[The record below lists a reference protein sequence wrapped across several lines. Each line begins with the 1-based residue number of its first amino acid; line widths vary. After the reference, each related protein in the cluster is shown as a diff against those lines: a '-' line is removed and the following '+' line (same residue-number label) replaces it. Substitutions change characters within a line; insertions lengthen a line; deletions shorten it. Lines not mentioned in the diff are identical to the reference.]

1 MNDCSTIY
9 STSTCRFFSVV
20 LIIFL
25 VESSRAVI
33 DCLDYL
39 ALNVKKDAAIVNVA
53 TSLLHLIII
62 SRSLLSD
69 YYWRIILRR
78 LLVIL
83 IERSMRMP
91 PVLLSS
97 TGAAHTLVLYNVFW
111 PYNGKIIDYSRGH
124 KKTCWYTYPIRVVVI
139 WFAFG
144 FPESW
149 WGACHLLQP
158 LSAKRQLETMRV
170 LKRSYRTVETISR
183 YSRFT
188 WVENNL

>member
-1 MNDCSTIY
+1 MVLVYSMNDCSTIY

-69 YYWRIILRR
+69 YY
-78 LLVIL
+78 
-83 IERSMRMP
+83 
-91 PVLLSS
+91 
-97 TGAAHTLVLYNVFW
+97 
-111 PYNGKIIDYSRGH
+111 
-124 KKTCWYTYPIRVVVI
+124 
-139 WFAFG
+139 
-144 FPESW
+144 
-149 WGACHLLQP
+149 
-158 LSAKRQLETMRV
+158 
-170 LKRSYRTVETISR
+170 
-183 YSRFT
+183 
-188 WVENNL
+188 